1 MEKARIR
8 KSLLFTLY
16 SNQRHQFLHQLH
28 LPGTKNQIRRRKD
41 CRMCTLR
48 LQRLL
53 RLKNIIIS
61 SNYISIVDFFK
72 WVKLITTEYSQQTKR
87 KTKIQETWRSK
98 KSQEN
103 ILNQK
108 QTSNFILCHR
118 LQSSGTESSA
128 CDTASVQTLALMQ
141 VTVL

>member
-28 LPGTKNQIRRRKD
+28 LPGTKNQIRRGKN

-87 KTKIQETWRSK
+87 KTKIQEIPRK
-98 KSQEN
+98 YSQPKTDLQFHSLSSLKIEMN
-103 ILNQK
+103 R
-108 QTSNFILCHR
+108 ILC
-118 LQSSGTESSA
+118 L
-128 CDTASVQTLALMQ
+128 
-141 VTVL
+141 

>member
-72 WVKLITTEYSQQTKR
+72 WVKLITTEFSQQTKR
-87 KTKIQETWRSK
+87 KTKIQGTSRFK

-103 ILNQK
+103 PYPQPKTDLQFH
-108 QTSNFILCHR
+108 SVSSHR
-118 LQSSGTESSA
+118 LQLSGTESSA
-128 CDTASVQTLALMQ
+128 CEL
-141 VTVL
+141 

>member
-87 KTKIQETWRSK
+87 KTKIQDTWRSK

-108 QTSNFILCHR
+108 QTSNFILCHC
-118 LQSSGTESSA
+118 LQSSGTKSSA
-128 CDTASVQTLALMQ
+128 CDTVSVQTLALMQ

>member
-16 SNQRHQFLHQLH
+16 SNQRHQFFYQLH

-72 WVKLITTEYSQQTKR
+72 WVKLKTTEYSQQTKR
-87 KTKIQETWRSK
+87 KTKIQEIPRKYPQPKTDLQFHSSSSLTIEWNK
-98 KSQEN
+98 
-103 ILNQK
+103 
-108 QTSNFILCHR
+108 ILC
-118 LQSSGTESSA
+118 L
-128 CDTASVQTLALMQ
+128 
-141 VTVL
+141 

>member
-87 KTKIQETWRSK
+87 KTKIQGTSRSK
-98 KSQEN
+98 KLEDPRNPKKISSTKNRPPISFFVIAYNRVEQN
-103 ILNQK
+103 PLLVIQ
-108 QTSNFILCHR
+108 H
-118 LQSSGTESSA
+118 QSKP
-128 CDTASVQTLALMQ
+128 
-141 VTVL
+141 